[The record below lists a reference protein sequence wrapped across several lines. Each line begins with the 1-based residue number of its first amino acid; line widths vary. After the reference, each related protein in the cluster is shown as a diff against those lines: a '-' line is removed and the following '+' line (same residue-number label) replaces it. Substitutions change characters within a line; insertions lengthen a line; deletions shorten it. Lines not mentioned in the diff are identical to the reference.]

1 MKHLNIDLIN
11 IVLIALSL
19 TIALIFPFE
28 LFLYSYAILGPL
40 HYITE
45 LNWLKGKNYFVN
57 IRKSWM
63 IPFLMAAIA
72 VSIYPVVLH
81 LWPNPSTS
89 LKFYL
94 NQLADGSNF
103 LMIAVFFFS
112 IALVSLKNQKQ
123 LLAFGAS
130 LAIAI
135 LIYFILPT
143 SFIYLAVF
151 LPTLLHVYVFTALF
165 ILYGARKS
173 NSLLGLIT
181 FFIMIIVPF
190 IIYLLPDKLFLN
202 APSETTLSTYL
213 NSNMITV
220 NAFLAQLI
228 NGLESGDFY
237 ATSISGLKIQ
247 TFIGFAY
254 TYHYLNWFSK
264 TSIIGWYKELSPK
277 EIMAIGLF
285 WFAAI
290 AIYFYDFQTGFII
303 LFLLSFIHVVLEFPL
318 NAITIKALL
327 TFKK

>member
-1 MKHLNIDLIN
+1 M
-11 IVLIALSL
+11 LSL
-19 TIALIFPFE
+19 LIALIFPFE
-28 LFLYSYAILGPL
+28 LFLFSYAVLGPL

-45 LNWLKGKNYFVN
+45 LRWLKGKNYFVN
-57 IRKSWM
+57 NRKSWM
-63 IPFLMAAIA
+63 LPFVLAAIA
-72 VSIYPVVLH
+72 VSIYPIVIH
-81 LWPNPSTS
+81 LWPNPSNS

-94 NQLADGSNF
+94 NRLADGSNF

-112 IALVSLKNQKQ
+112 IALVTLKNLKQ
-123 LLAFGAS
+123 LLAFSISMAF
-130 LAIAI
+130 AI
-135 LIYFILPT
+135 LIYFILPV

-173 NSLLGLIT
+173 NSHLGLIT
-181 FFIMIIVPF
+181 FFCLMIIPIF
-190 IIYLLPDKLFLN
+190 IYLLPDKLFVQV
-202 APSETTLSTYL
+202 PTESTLSTYL

-237 ATSISGLKIQ
+237 ATSIIGLKIQ

-264 TSIIGWYKELSPK
+264 TSIIGWNRDLSPK
-277 EIMAIGLF
+277 KIMAIGLF

-290 AIYFYDFQTGFII
+290 AIYFYDFQTGFIV

-327 TFKK
+327 NFKK